1 MAQTALQEL
10 KTIVQAWIDNRVDA
24 DLSTVITHIES
35 LLPKE
40 RQIIEDAFV
49 AGDERGTGEIPFN
62 AEQYFTQNF
71 NPIN

>member
-10 KTIVQAWIDNRVDA
+10 IEWIDTFQPYGLSRA
-24 DLSTVITHIES
+24 DVRHKSKS
-35 LLPKE
+35 LIPKE

-71 NPIN
+71 NQNS